1 LFFNLKQQKRGGK
14 LMKKLASAVLGLLL
28 LGLWLPRVADVAD
41 VDWLGR
47 ISALGGA
54 ERQTHETK
62 EAVGGGSHGLAQG
75 ELLSVIPITPIFGIQ
90 FQAGYAN
97 MFGHGQKFAGQ
108 VGPIVSFGMGKV
120 GFFVTD
126 QFYHFNEAQQTKST
140 RNANMV
146 WLTPSVSLYDLL
158 PATNLDIWFSQ
169 QISRRESISSTD
181 EENTN
186 RNLAPTSSLRVAMN
200 FFPPFLFGA
209 GNTELTLGGQ
219 INGISGMDKRH
230 AKSVGVGP
238 VLGAAFMP
246 WQNME
251 VQLFKMTI
259 DNRSR
264 YQVLSGVQFFFSRDG
279 GTLMQQRRKYLEP
292 TNMPQQINTHFKF

>member
-1 LFFNLKQQKRGGK
+1 
-14 LMKKLASAVLGLLL
+14 MLGLLL
-28 LGLWLPRVADVAD
+28 LGLWLPRVANVAD

-62 EAVGGGSHGLAQG
+62 EVVGGGSHGLAQA

-108 VGPIVSFGMGKV
+108 AGPIVSFGMGKAGV
-120 GFFVTD
+120 FFTD
-126 QFYHFNEAQQTKST
+126 QFYHFNPGIIPHQS
-140 RNANMV
+140 RNANMI
-146 WLTPSVSLYDLL
+146 WLTPAVSLYDLL

-169 QISRRESISSTD
+169 QISKHVSVTSHS
-181 EENTN
+181 ENNPN
-186 RNLAPTSSLRVAMN
+186 RNLAPTSSLRAAMN
-200 FFPPFLFGA
+200 FFPPGLPFGN
-209 GNTELTLGGQ
+209 GNTELTFGVQ
-219 INGISGMDKRH
+219 INGVSGPDRSH
-230 AKSVGVGP
+230 STSVGVGP
-238 VLGAAFMP
+238 VVGAAFMP

-251 VQLFKMTI
+251 VQLFKLAI

-264 YQVLSGVQFFFSRDG
+264 YQVLSGVQFFFSPSG
-279 GTLMQQRRKYLEP
+279 GPLIQQRRKYLEP
-292 TNMPQQINTHFKF
+292 TNMPQQINTKFRL